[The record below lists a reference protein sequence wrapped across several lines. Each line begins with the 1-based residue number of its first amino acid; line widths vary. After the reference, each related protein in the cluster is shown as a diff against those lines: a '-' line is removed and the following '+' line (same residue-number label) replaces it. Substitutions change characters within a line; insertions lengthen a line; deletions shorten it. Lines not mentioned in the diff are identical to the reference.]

1 MDFTF
6 NEEQKMVIDGAR
18 RFAKEKLAPFAAELD
33 EKAEVNLKAL
43 KELGK
48 LGYLG
53 MTLPEE
59 FDGSNAGVI
68 AYAASMIEFSK
79 ADAGTA
85 VAVSVQNS
93 LVNDAILTFGTE
105 KQKKDFLPKL
115 ASGEWMGC
123 FTLTEANS
131 GSDPG
136 SLRTSAIR
144 AGEHF
149 VLSGTKNFTTN
160 GGIADVMVVFAQTCK
175 EKGAKGI
182 SAFLLTK
189 DIPGFKVGK
198 HENKMGIRSS
208 STTEMVFDKC
218 IVPVDALLGE
228 ENKGLKIALTT
239 LDGGRIGIAAQAVGI
254 AEAALEEA
262 VRYARER
269 VQFGKP
275 ISELEGIQ
283 FMLAEMATE
292 VEVAKTMLF
301 RVAWMKESH
310 SGKYTK
316 EAAMLKLYASE
327 MSHRVCHKALQVH
340 GGYGFM
346 KEYKIERLYRDQRIT
361 EIYEGT
367 SEIQKC
373 VIARSLLETK

>member
-33 EKAEVNLKAL
+33 EKAEVNIKAL
-43 KELGK
+43 KELGR

-53 MTLPEE
+53 MSIPEE
-59 FDGSNAGVI
+59 FDGSNAGII

-79 ADAGTA
+79 ADAGAA

-115 ASGEWMGC
+115 ATGEWIGC

-136 SLRTSAIR
+136 SLRTAAIR
-144 AGEHF
+144 DGDHF
-149 VLSGTKNFTTN
+149 VLTGTKNFTTN
-160 GGIADVMVVFAQTCK
+160 GGIADVILVFAQTCK

-198 HENKMGIRSS
+198 HENKMGIRTS
-208 STTEMVFDKC
+208 STTEMVFDNC
-218 IVPVDALLGE
+218 IVPEASLLGE
-228 ENKGLKIALTT
+228 ENKGLKVALAT

-262 VRYARER
+262 VRYAKER
-269 VQFGKP
+269 VQFGRP

-292 VEVAKTMLF
+292 VEIAKTMLY

-316 EAAMLKLYASE
+316 EAAMIKLYASE

-373 VIARSLLETK
+373 VIARSILGE

>member
-18 RFAKEKLAPFAAELD
+18 RFAKEKLAPFVAELD
-33 EKAEVNLKAL
+33 EKAEVNIKAL

-48 LGYLG
+48 LGYLS

-59 FDGSNAGVI
+59 YDGSNAGVI

-79 ADAGTA
+79 ADAGTS

-93 LVNDAILTFGTE
+93 LVNDAILTFGTDE
-105 KQKKDFLPKL
+105 QKKKFLPKL
-115 ASGEWMGC
+115 ASGEWIGC

-136 SLRTSAIR
+136 SLRTSA
-144 AGEHF
+144 AKDGDQF
-149 VLSGTKNFTTN
+149 VISGTKNFTTN

-208 STTEMVFDKC
+208 STTEMVFDNC
-218 IVPVDALLGE
+218 RVPAASMLGE
-228 ENKGLKIALTT
+228 ENKGLKIALST

-262 VRYARER
+262 VRYAKER

-275 ISELEGIQ
+275 IAELEGVQ
-283 FMLAEMATE
+283 FMIADMATE
-292 VEVAKTMLF
+292 VEVAKTMLY

-316 EAAMLKLYASE
+316 EAAMIKLYASE
-327 MSHRVCHKALQVH
+327 MAHRVCHKALQVH

-373 VIARSLLETK
+373 VIARGVLGE

>member
-18 RFAKEKLAPFAAELD
+18 RFAREKLAPFAAELD
-33 EKAEVNLKAL
+33 EKAEVNIKAL
-43 KELGK
+43 KELGR

-79 ADAGTA
+79 ADAGTS

-93 LVNDAILTFGTE
+93 LVNDAILTFGTDE
-105 KQKKDFLPKL
+105 QKKKFLPKL
-115 ASGEWMGC
+115 ASGEWIGC

-136 SLRTSAIR
+136 SLRTSATR
-144 AGEHF
+144 DGDHF
-149 VLSGTKNFTTN
+149 VISGTKNFTTN
-160 GGIADVMVVFAQTCK
+160 GGIADVMIVFAQTCK

-189 DIPGFKVGK
+189 DVPGFKVGK

-208 STTEMVFDKC
+208 STTEMVYDNC
-218 IVPVDALLGE
+218 RVPSSSLLGE

-262 VRYARER
+262 VRYSKER
-269 VQFGKP
+269 VQFGRP
-275 ISELEGIQ
+275 ISELEGVQ
-283 FMLAEMATE
+283 FMIADMATE
-292 VEVAKTMLF
+292 VEVAKTMLY

-316 EAAMLKLYASE
+316 EAAMIKLYASE
-327 MSHRVCHKALQVH
+327 MAHRVCHKALQVH

-373 VIARSLLETK
+373 VIARSVLGE

>member
-6 NEEQKMVIDGAR
+6 SEEQKMVVDGAR
-18 RFAKEKLAPFAAELD
+18 RFAREKLAPAAAELD
-33 EKAEVNLKAL
+33 EKGEVNLKAL
-43 KELGK
+43 KELGG

-53 MTLPEE
+53 MTVPEE
-59 FDGSNAGVI
+59 YDGSNAGAV

-79 ADAGTA
+79 ADAGAA
-85 VAVSVQNS
+85 VTVSVQNS
-93 LVNDAILTFGTE
+93 LVNDAVLQFGTE

-115 ASGEWMGC
+115 ASGEWIGC
-123 FTLTEANS
+123 FSLTEANA

-136 SLRTSAIR
+136 SLRA
-144 AGEHF
+144 AAVKDGDHF

-160 GGIADVMVVFAQTCK
+160 GGIADVMIVFAQTDK
-175 EKGAKGI
+175 DKGAKGI
-182 SAFLLTK
+182 SAFLLRT

-208 STTEMVFDKC
+208 STTEMVFDSC
-218 IVPVDALLGE
+218 RVPAGSLLGE
-228 ENKGLKIALTT
+228 ENKGLKVALAT

-262 VRYARER
+262 VRYSKER

-283 FMLAEMATE
+283 FMLADMATE
-292 VEVAKTMLF
+292 VEVARTMLF

-310 SGKYTK
+310 AGKFTK
-316 EAAMLKLYASE
+316 EAAMIKLYASE
-327 MSHRVCHKALQVH
+327 MAHRVCHKALQVH

-367 SEIQKC
+367 SEIQRC
-373 VIARSLLETK
+373 VVARSILGE

>member
-18 RFAKEKLAPFAAELD
+18 RFAREKLAPFAAELD
-33 EKAEVNLKAL
+33 EKAEVNLKAI

-53 MTLPEE
+53 MTVPEE
-59 FDGSNAGVI
+59 YDGSNAGVV

-79 ADAGTA
+79 ADAGAA
-85 VAVSVQNS
+85 VTVSVQNS
-93 LVNDAILTFGTE
+93 LVNDAVLAFGTE
-105 KQKKDFLPKL
+105 KQKKDYLPKL
-115 ASGEWMGC
+115 ASGEWIGC

-136 SLRTSAIR
+136 SLRAAAVR
-144 AGEHF
+144 DGDHF

-160 GGIADVMVVFAQTCK
+160 GGIADVMIVFAQTDK
-175 EKGAKGI
+175 EKGARGI
-182 SAFLLTK
+182 SAFLLRT
-189 DIPGFKVGK
+189 DTPGFKVGK

-218 IVPVDALLGE
+218 RVPAASLLGE
-228 ENKGLKIALTT
+228 ENKGLKVALTT

-262 VRYARER
+262 VRYSKER

-301 RVAWMKESH
+301 RVAWMKETH
-310 SGKYTK
+310 TVKFTK
-316 EAAMLKLYASE
+316 EAAMIKLYAAE
-327 MSHRVCHKALQVH
+327 MAHRVCHKALQVH

-373 VIARSLLETK
+373 VIARSILGE

>member
-1 MDFTF
+1 MDFSF
-6 NEEQKMVIDGAR
+6 NEDQKMVIDGAR
-18 RFAKEKLAPFAAELD
+18 RFAREKLAPFAAELD
-33 EKAEVNLKAL
+33 EKAEVNIKAL
-43 KELGK
+43 KELGR

-59 FDGSNAGVI
+59 FDGSNAGAI

-79 ADAGTA
+79 VDAGTA

-105 KQKKDFLPKL
+105 EQKKKFLPKL
-115 ASGEWMGC
+115 ASGEWIGC

-144 AGEHF
+144 DGEHF
-149 VLSGTKNFTTN
+149 VISGTKNFTTN

-208 STTEMVFDKC
+208 STTEMVYDNC
-218 IVPVDALLGE
+218 RVPASSLLGE
-228 ENKGLKIALTT
+228 ENKGLKVALAT

-254 AEAALEEA
+254 AEGALDEA
-262 VRYARER
+262 VRYAKER
-269 VQFGKP
+269 VQFGRP

-283 FMLAEMATE
+283 FMLADMATE
-292 VEVAKTMLF
+292 VEVARTMLF

-310 SGKYTK
+310 TQKFTK
-316 EAAMLKLYASE
+316 EAAMIKLYASE
-327 MSHRVCHKALQVH
+327 MAHRVCHKALQVH

-346 KEYKIERLYRDQRIT
+346 KEYKIERLYRDQRI
-361 EIYEGT
+361 
-367 SEIQKC
+367 
-373 VIARSLLETK
+373 

>member
-1 MDFTF
+1 MDFAF

-18 RFAKEKLAPFAAELD
+18 RFSREKLAPAVAELD
-33 EKAEVNLKAL
+33 EKGEVNLKAL
-43 KELGK
+43 KELGG

-53 MTLPEE
+53 MTVPEE
-59 FDGSNAGVI
+59 YDGSNAGAV

-79 ADAGTA
+79 ADAGAA

-93 LVNDAILTFGTE
+93 LVNDAVLEFGTE

-115 ASGEWMGC
+115 ASGEWIGC
-123 FTLTEANS
+123 FSLTEANA

-136 SLRTSAIR
+136 SLRAAAVR
-144 AGEHF
+144 DGDHF

-160 GGIADVMVVFAQTCK
+160 GGIADVMIVFAQTDK
-175 EKGAKGI
+175 DKGARGI
-182 SAFLLTK
+182 SAFLLRT

-198 HENKMGIRSS
+198 HENKMGIRTS

-218 IVPVDALLGE
+218 LVPADSLLGA
-228 ENKGLKIALTT
+228 ENKGLKVALAT

-262 VRYARER
+262 VRYSKER

-283 FMLAEMATE
+283 FMLADMAVE

-310 SGKYTK
+310 AGKFTK
-316 EAAMLKLYASE
+316 EAAMIKLFASE
-327 MSHRVCHKALQVH
+327 MAHRVCHKALQVH

-373 VIARSLLETK
+373 VIARGLLGE